1 VSIYIYNSKIIL
13 SSFNLDGNLGK
24 ALWQKEGNQVIHSFQ
39 RNFRMLI
46 VFFFK
51 DNKWLFGR
59 ISLLG
64 NIEQA
69 VGQPYQLV
77 IEGIVG
83 NGFQGD
89 ISVDDLAVNEG
100 PCPASSKI

>member
-1 VSIYIYNSKIIL
+1 MAKRRQSSNSFISKKF
-13 SSFNLDGNLGK
+13 SNVDC
-24 ALWQKEGNQVIHSFQ
+24 
-39 RNFRMLI
+39 
-46 VFFFK
+46 FFFK